1 MKFSIYQESRRGAR
15 KYNQDRIGYSYSR
28 DALLLVVADGMGGH
42 LHGEVASQIT
52 IELLAGLFQKRARPV
67 VPAPLAFLQEALT
80 KAHDAI
86 LNYSTN
92 HNLLETPR
100 TTCIACLVQDST
112 AYWAHAG
119 DSRLYHF
126 RDGKILSH
134 TRDHSKVQQM
144 VENGLLTEEE
154 AMRHPERN
162 KIYSCLGGMIPPEI
176 DFGGKVPLYE
186 GDSLVL
192 CTDGFWGPLPADEM
206 CAFLGSYPVLYA
218 LPQLMDR
225 AEMRGGKHGDN
236 LSVLGITWLEEDTA
250 ADTKNAVH
258 TKTLPLDGFTTRL
271 KELNADQILKEDKG
285 VSEMDIEAA
294 IAEIRATI
302 AKYSK

>member
-15 KYNQDRIGYSYSR
+15 KYNQDRVGYSYSR

-52 IELLAGLFQKRARPV
+52 IELLADQFQKRARPV
-67 VPAPLAFLQEALT
+67 INAPAAFLADSLA

-86 LNYSTN
+86 LNYSAN
-92 HNLLETPR
+92 HHLLETPR
-100 TTCIACLVQDST
+100 TTCVACLVQDGT

-126 RDGKILSH
+126 RKGAILSH

-144 VENGLLTEEE
+144 VDNGFLTEEE
-154 AMRHPERN
+154 ALRHPERN
-162 KIYSCLGGMIPPEI
+162 KIYSCLGGLAPPEI
-176 DFGGKVPLYE
+176 ESGGKVPLHE
-186 GDSLVL
+186 GDSLLL
-192 CTDGFWGPLPADEM
+192 CTDGFWGPLPEDELVS
-206 CAFLGSYPVLYA
+206 FLGNYPVLYA

-225 AEMRGGKHGDN
+225 AEVRGGKHGDN

-250 ADTKNAVH
+250 SDDKHAVH
-258 TKTLPLDGFTTRL
+258 TKTLPLDSFTTRL
-271 KELNADQILKEDKG
+271 KELDAEQIMRADKEI
-285 VSEMDIEAA
+285 SEMDIEAA
-294 IAEIRATI
+294 IAEIKASI
-302 AKYSK
+302 EKYSK